1 MLSSGARL
9 AGAAAAAAASCA
21 CLRSAG
27 VVSDGVVFAFDEF
40 AHTLLGQSL
49 LLVRLQALLSVLP
62 LYSFIRPRLCKVQ
75 AHLLSEQVE
84 ALQLVDRVLRAVH
97 VVVDDEGLSF
107 ALKTLL
113 RDNLDNVAE
122 LIEESVER
130 LDQGRDLDVLVEVAS
145 LLYLCQRLE

>member
-21 CLRSAG
+21 CFRSAG
-27 VVSDGVVFAFDEF
+27 IISDGVVFACKEF

-97 VVVDDEGLSF
+97 VVVDDEGLSL
-107 ALKTLL
+107 ALETLL

-122 LIEESVER
+122 LIEKSVER

-145 LLYLCQRLE
+145 LLCLCQRLE

>member
-21 CLRSAG
+21 CFRSAG
-27 VVSDGVVFAFDEF
+27 IISDGVVFACKEF

-97 VVVDDEGLSF
+97 VVVDDEGLSL

-145 LLYLCQRLE
+145 LLCLCQRLE

>member
-27 VVSDGVVFAFDEF
+27 VVSDRVEFACKEF
-40 AHTLLGQSL
+40 AHTLFGQSL

-84 ALQLVDRVLRAVH
+84 AL
-97 VVVDDEGLSF
+97 
-107 ALKTLL
+107 
-113 RDNLDNVAE
+113 
-122 LIEESVER
+122 
-130 LDQGRDLDVLVEVAS
+130 
-145 LLYLCQRLE
+145 